1 MKLQA
6 IEALR
11 SLESVKADPLGE
23 VNSQP
28 NHNHYAAARREA
40 RGEVV
45 ARRPQDGRPYSHI
58 GDLQQA
64 YRALMKI
71 RAALQRE
78 IDRPAATMTE
88 RGLETLLLKEAEV
101 ERLLNRLGGFLSEIG
116 FGQFPPYH
124 SFPPGA

>member
-1 MKLQA
+1 LTPAA

-11 SLESVKADPLGE
+11 SLENVKADPIGE

-40 RGEVV
+40 HGEVV
-45 ARRPQDGRPYSHI
+45 ARRPHDAHPYSHI
-58 GDLQQA
+58 GDLQRA
-64 YRALMKI
+64 YRALLRI
-71 RAALQRE
+71 RATLQRE
-78 IDRPAATMTE
+78 IDRPAATMTD
-88 RGLETLLLKEAEV
+88 RGLETLLLKSAEV
-101 ERLLNRLGGFLSEIG
+101 ERLLNRLGGFLNEIG